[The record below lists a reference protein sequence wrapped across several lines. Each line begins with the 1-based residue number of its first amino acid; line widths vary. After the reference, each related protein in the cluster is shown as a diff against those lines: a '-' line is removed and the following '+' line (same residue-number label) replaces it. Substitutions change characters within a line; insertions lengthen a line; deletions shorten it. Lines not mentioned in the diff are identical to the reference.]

1 MKKFKSWLQNK
12 KVRMGV
18 ALSSAAVALC
28 GIASAAEAGEAGGA
42 GGASLDTTA
51 INSAF
56 STGLSSLVTTCIDL
70 LSMMLPYALSI
81 FAVVFICKKGMR
93 WFKSMGNG

>member
-28 GIASAAEAGEAGGA
+28 GVASAAEAGEAGGA
-42 GGASLDTTA
+42 SLDATA